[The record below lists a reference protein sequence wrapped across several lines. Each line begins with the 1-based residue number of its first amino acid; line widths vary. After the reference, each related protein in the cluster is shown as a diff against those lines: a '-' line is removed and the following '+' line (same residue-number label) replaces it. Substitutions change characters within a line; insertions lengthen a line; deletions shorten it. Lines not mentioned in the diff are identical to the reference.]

1 MSADGQQKFEQRCR
15 DTNII
20 AQSLCQLWQ
29 KLREHYLPVTQND
42 SIWSFSRA
50 QTRGDPEQGWKL
62 HISAS
67 LLTACDVMRRVAPFL
82 QSRRA
87 LFKAPSSLPT
97 LGEINRGLGGSYSQ
111 VGKFITVYPQGD
123 EEAVSLARRLHKL
136 TLGLSAPVVPFD
148 TKFRPEGCVYYR
160 YGGFKQLEIENP
172 DGTRTR
178 AIRNPDGE
186 LVPDLF
192 QGEQAEPSWVINP
205 FARKR
210 LARNLKT
217 PDSPLNTTHHV
228 FRALSQRG
236 KGGVY
241 QAIDLS
247 VNPPRLCVL
256 KEGRRGGELS
266 WDGRDGHWRIR
277 NEERV
282 LKLLRAAGVNVPLIY
297 SSFEA
302 EDHYYLVTEFI
313 EGEDLRQLLI
323 KRRKRLTVPQ
333 VLRYGIELS
342 QIISQIHAAGWVW
355 RDCKPGNLIITKKGE
370 LRPLDFE
377 GACRV
382 DQPDPS
388 MWNTTGFSPPESRD
402 FCPVQSGAPEDI
414 YAIGA
419 IIYFLLTG
427 KLLDVSNPVPISKLR
442 RNVSSL
448 LCDIVAELIASN
460 PQERPDAQAVTDR
473 LRAVLSLV
481 HEGARLARR
490 RSSANLG
497 SERKLSRSGSI
508 IKDGKVA
515 NRSLQAS
522 CKNLNT

>member
-1 MSADGQQKFEQRCR
+1 MSADGQQKFEQSCR
-15 DTNII
+15 DTNSI
-20 AQSLCQLWQ
+20 ARSLCNRWQ
-29 KLREHYLPVTQND
+29 ELRKRYLPVTQND

-50 QTRGDPEQGWKL
+50 QMRSDPEQGWKL

-67 LLTACDVMRRVAPFL
+67 LLTACDVMQRVAPFL
-82 QSRRA
+82 QSRRV

-97 LGEINRGLGGSYSQ
+97 LGQINRGLDGGYSQ
-111 VGKFITVYPQGD
+111 VGKFITVYPQSD
-123 EEAVSLARRLHKL
+123 EEAVSLARQLHKL

-178 AIRNPDGE
+178 AIQNPDGE

-210 LARNLKT
+210 LSRNLKT
-217 PDSPLNTTHHV
+217 PDNPLKTTYQV

-266 WDGRDGHWRIR
+266 WDGRDGKWRIR

-282 LKLLRAAGVNVPLIY
+282 LKLLQAAGVNVPLIY

-302 EDHYYLVTEFI
+302 DGHYYLTTEFI
-313 EGEDLRQLLI
+313 EGEDLHQILS
-323 KRRKRLTVPQ
+323 KRRRRLTVAQ

-342 QIISQIHAAGWVW
+342 QIISQVHAAGWVW
-355 RDCKPGNLIITKKGE
+355 RDCKPGNLIVTKERK
-370 LRPLDFE
+370 LMPLDFE
-377 GACRV
+377 GACPV
-382 DQPDPS
+382 DRPDPL
-388 MWNTTGFSPPESRD
+388 MWNTAGFSPPELRD
-402 FCPVQSGAPEDI
+402 LGPVQSGAPEDL

-427 KLLDVSNPVPISKLR
+427 RLLDASNPAPISELR
-442 RNVSSL
+442 RNVPSR
-448 LCDIVAELIASN
+448 LCDIVAELIVSN
-460 PQERPDAQAVTDR
+460 PQERPAAQAVTDR
-473 LRAVLSLV
+473 LRAVLSLDYDR
-481 HEGARLARR
+481 ARLARR

-522 CKNLNT
+522 CRNLNT